1 MPHDTHDH
9 DHSHDHSNGHSHDHP
24 SKHNH
29 AHDHSAS
36 HLTKKALIVA
46 ISINGVLT
54 IAQVIG
60 GIMAN
65 SLALMTDALH
75 NASDALALVLA
86 LIAIIIGER
95 PADKIKSFGYKRA
108 ESVTALINLTALIM
122 IGLFLAGK
130 SVTSLITP
138 EEVHAPIMIWV
149 AVVALVIDTG
159 TALLLRTHACSSDN
173 MKAAFLHNVMDA
185 LASLAV
191 ILGGVSIYY
200 GGGYWIDPALSLLIS
215 VYVIIHGYKAMQST
229 IHLLMEGTPKNID
242 HSALS
247 AAIAAEDNV
256 SDIHH
261 IHIWQINESTTALE
275 AHIVITDLTL
285 MEDTKSRIKTLL
297 VERYDISHSTL
308 EFEDQEISDECLS
321 HKC

>member
-9 DHSHDHSNGHSHDHP
+9 DHSSEHHHTHDH
-24 SKHNH
+24 
-29 AHDHSAS
+29 HSAS
-36 HLTKKALIVA
+36 HLTKKALILA
-46 ISINGVLT
+46 ISINGLLT

-60 GIMAN
+60 GIAAN

-130 SVTSLITP
+130 SITNLITP

-149 AVVALVIDTG
+149 AAVALVIDTG
-159 TALLLRTHACSSDN
+159 TALLLRTHACDSDN
-173 MKAAFLHNVMDA
+173 MRAAFLHNVMDA

-191 ILGGVSIYY
+191 ILGGVAIFY
-200 GGGYWIDPALSLLIS
+200 GGGYWIDPALSLMIS

-229 IHLLMEGTPKNID
+229 IHLLMEGTPKHID
-242 HSALS
+242 HAALS
-247 AAIAAEDNV
+247 AAIADEDNIT
-256 SDIHH
+256 DIHH
-261 IHIWQINESTTALE
+261 IHIWQINENATALE

-285 MEDTKSRIKTLL
+285 MEDTKSRVKALL
-297 VERYDISHSTL
+297 VERFGISHSTL

>member
-9 DHSHDHSNGHSHDHP
+9 DHSSEHHHTHDH
-24 SKHNH
+24 
-29 AHDHSAS
+29 HSAS
-36 HLTKKALIVA
+36 HLTKKALILA
-46 ISINGVLT
+46 ISINGLLT

-60 GIMAN
+60 GIAAN

-130 SVTSLITP
+130 SISNLITP

-149 AVVALVIDTG
+149 AAVALVIDTG
-159 TALLLRTHACSSDN
+159 TALLLRTHACDSDN
-173 MKAAFLHNVMDA
+173 MRAAFLHNVMDA

-191 ILGGVSIYY
+191 ILGGVAIFY
-200 GGGYWIDPALSLLIS
+200 GGGYWIDPALSLMIS

-229 IHLLMEGTPKNID
+229 IHLLMEGTPKHID
-242 HSALS
+242 HAALS
-247 AAIAAEDNV
+247 AAIAAEDNIT
-256 SDIHH
+256 DIHH
-261 IHIWQINESTTALE
+261 IHIWQINENATALE
-275 AHIVITDLTL
+275 AHIVLTDLTL
-285 MEDTKSRIKTLL
+285 MEETKSRVKALL
-297 VERYDISHSTL
+297 VERFGISHSTL